1 MGVHRFILPLSS
13 IPLSS
18 ASFFS
23 LRTITNSSSNVSE
36 RRCLGLGYCRWD
48 SGGGGGGGGGGNGG
62 LVIYGEGVHVQSWRS
77 RMGGS

>member
-36 RRCLGLGYCRWD
+36 QRCLGLGCCRWD
-48 SGGGGGGGGGGNGG
+48 GGGGGGGGGGVLSGRASFG
-62 LVIYGEGVHVQSWRS
+62 YSTLASEEKASEK
-77 RMGGS
+77 